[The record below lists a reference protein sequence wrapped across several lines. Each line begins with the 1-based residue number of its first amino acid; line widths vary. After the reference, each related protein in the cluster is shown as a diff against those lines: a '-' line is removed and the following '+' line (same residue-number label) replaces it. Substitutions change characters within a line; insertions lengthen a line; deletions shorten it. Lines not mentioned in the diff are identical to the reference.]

1 MYSFTVPISYC
12 FCSYFLLFFSL
23 DTTQFLPKLFV
34 LFQFKKKVFSFQFN
48 SIYLCFFIVLLIW
61 FVGRT
66 FHHFCWDKPYFQMWF
81 DGLIFC
87 GTVGHMPHLSVG
99 PVCVF
104 ISEVSTIFYYV
115 LMRSIRSQ
123 LSLNSLIDVFP
134 YTLSL
139 SFYCTYCINRSI
151 VSCACL
157 DKLYSLYILYCTVQ
171 WKPVTDPIGF
181 KYFTL

>member
-12 FCSYFLLFFSL
+12 FCSYFLLFFCQW
-23 DTTQFLPKLFV
+23 TQFLPKLFV
-34 LFQFKKKVFSFQFN
+34 WFQFKKKVFSFQFN

-81 DGLIFC
+81 DNLIFC

-104 ISEVSTIFYYV
+104 ISEVSIIFCYV

-123 LSLNSLIDVFP
+123 LSLNWRIS
-134 YTLSL
+134 
-139 SFYCTYCINRSI
+139 
-151 VSCACL
+151 
-157 DKLYSLYILYCTVQ
+157 LYSLFILLLYLLHKPFNRFLCLFGQIVQFIHSILYSTM
-171 WKPVTDPIGF
+171 
-181 KYFTL
+181 